1 MNSVNAFI
9 GRTIKWF
16 LIVFGL
22 ITSSTLPFAIDVHLI
37 TPMLGGLVDYTP
49 ASVPALRHW
58 GIMVFGIGILMVAAA
73 FRPWLRFETMVFST
87 VEKGFMVYLFLSN
100 LGQPWAMGYLFAFV
114 VDSTIVACS
123 IVYFISDEGRP
134 QKWIATTRTNSPT
147 LRLRT
152 SR

>member
-87 VEKGFMVYLFLSN
+87 VEKAFMVYLFLSN
-100 LGQPWAMGYLFAFV
+100 LGQPWAMGYLFAFI
-114 VDSTIVACS
+114 VDSTIVAYS

-134 QKWIATTRTNSPT
+134 KKWIATTTG
-147 LRLRT
+147 
-152 SR
+152 